1 MLNRLRRA
9 AGVIRRHVF
18 RYRRLVADPETP
30 WPARLLLG
38 LAVGYLLL
46 PFDLVPDWIPV
57 LGLLDDLIVVPLL
70 VWLATRLIPKRV
82 LERHDVPRDP

>member
-1 MLNRLRRA
+1 M
-9 AGVIRRHVF
+9 
-18 RYRRLVADPETP
+18 
-30 WPARLLLG
+30 
-38 LAVGYLLL
+38 L